1 MTRVLLALIAGYRR
15 FVSPIV
21 PPACRFEPSCSR
33 FASEAIAKHGP
44 LRGIVLSVARVCRC
58 APWHPGGFDPVP

>member
-1 MTRVLLALIAGYRR
+1 MTGVLLALLAGYRR

-21 PPACRFEPSCSR
+21 PPGCRFEPSCSR
-33 FASEAIAKHGP
+33 YASEAIAKHGP
-44 LRGIVLSVARVCRC
+44 LRGIVLSAARLARC